1 MTVPPV
7 VAATMI
13 SPFPWEE
20 AMPWMRL
27 QMSPTESAGH
37 YEDLQEAFFAVFT
50 AAGAPKDAAMFV
62 DNAAIREGAFYF
74 SPAAAKLFEVTLEA
88 REAKPCATPSR
99 KSVSLLVGHG
109 DPIEMLDA

>member
-1 MTVPPV
+1 MT
-7 VAATMI
+7 
-13 SPFPWEE
+13 
-20 AMPWMRL
+20 WMRL
-27 QMSPTESAGH
+27 EMSSTESEGH

-62 DNAAIREGAFYF
+62 NNAAIREGAFYF